1 MVALRTVFGS
11 VCVLVLAHCSHET
24 YANHANSKCQ
34 FPEEV
39 FDELAS
45 SLPFELE
52 LTRLNAADG
61 KRYIELIFKKLG
73 GEPPFDVS
81 KMTGMVLIHA
91 PALGSVYSGAV
102 DGPNGTM
109 CHAAAIPKWLNDLVM
124 NQIAKEKA

>member
-1 MVALRTVFGS
+1 MSRFRATFGITCAS
-11 VCVLVLAHCSHET
+11 AFVLFVHQT

-61 KRYIELIFKKLG
+61 KQYIELIFKKLG